1 LWGRRGTP
9 RLYAMTLPLSIYDM
23 LDFNNTE
30 IAFSSK
36 SRGEL
41 QNAYWLFNTIKYPW
55 LVKCAK
61 VATSIALKIH
71 FPLAWAVK
79 PTLYK
84 QFVGGETLQD
94 CSAAINHLMKYNVK
108 STLDYSAESEQTPEG
123 IQATFEETLRSIDFA
138 KGNTNLAYAVFKPS
152 TITTDELLAK
162 ASEKREELTIDDVR
176 HFREFRERF
185 MALCQRAYD
194 NDVRILVDAE
204 DYCFQDAIDALTDE
218 AMRKFNK
225 KRAIVFATL
234 QMYRHDRM
242 PYLRRIYDDAVAKG
256 YIAGVKFVR
265 GAYMEAE
272 RARAAALDYPD
283 PICKDKQATDEN
295 YDAAVRF
302 TMDHL
307 DRFEMF
313 MGTHNEESN
322 YKLAKLMDEKG
333 IARDDSRVF
342 FAQLLGMSDNIS
354 FNLAHAGYNVT
365 KYVPYASVRDVL
377 PYLIRRAEENT
388 SVAGQTSR
396 ELRMLE
402 MEMARRKEHKPAEG
416 R

>member
-1 LWGRRGTP
+1 
-9 RLYAMTLPLSIYDM
+9 M

-30 IAFSSK
+30 IAFSAK
-36 SRGEL
+36 SEGEL
-41 QNAYWLFNTIKYPW
+41 KNAYLLFNTIKYPG
-55 LVKCAK
+55 LVKFAK
-61 VATSIALKIH
+61 WATLIALKLH

-94 CSAAINHLMKYNVK
+94 CEKAINHLKEFNVM
-108 STLDYSAESEQTPEG
+108 STLDFSAEGEQTPEG
-123 IQATFEETLRSIDFA
+123 IQATFDETIRSIDYA
-138 KGNTNLAYAVFKPS
+138 KENKNLAYAVFKPS

-162 ASEKREELTIDDVR
+162 ASERHSELTIEEVKA
-176 HFREFRERF
+176 FREFKERF
-185 MALCQRAYD
+185 MALCQRAYE

-204 DYCFQDAIDALTDE
+204 DYCFQDAIDKLTDD

-242 PYLRRIYDDAVAKG
+242 AYLQKIYADAIEKD
-256 YIAGVKFVR
+256 YIPGIKFVR
-265 GAYMEAE
+265 GAYMEEE
-272 RARAAALDYPD
+272 RARAAAMGYPD

-295 YDAAVRF
+295 YDAGVRF
-302 TMDHL
+302 VVDHI

-322 YKLAKLMDEKG
+322 YKLAKLIEEKG
-333 IARDDSRVF
+333 LKKNDPRIF

-354 FNLAHAGYNVT
+354 FNLAHEGYNVT
-365 KYVPYASVRDVL
+365 KYVPYAKVNDVL

-388 SVAGQTSR
+388 SVAGQTGR
-396 ELRMLE
+396 ELRMLKAE
-402 MEMARRKEHKPAEG
+402 MERRKRK
-416 R
+416 

>member
-1 LWGRRGTP
+1 MWGRRGVP
-9 RLYAMTLPLSIYDM
+9 RLYAMTLPLSTYNM

-152 TITTDELLAK
+152 TIT
-162 ASEKREELTIDDVR
+162 
-176 HFREFRERF
+176 
-185 MALCQRAYD
+185 
-194 NDVRILVDAE
+194 
-204 DYCFQDAIDALTDE
+204 TDE

-402 MEMARRKEHKPAEG
+402 MEMTRRKEHKTAEG

>member
-1 LWGRRGTP
+1 
-9 RLYAMTLPLSIYDM
+9 M
-23 LDFNNTE
+23 LDFNNTQ

-36 SRGEL
+36 SNGEL
-41 QNAYWLFNTIKYPW
+41 RNAQLLFTAIAHPW

-61 VATSIALKIH
+61 VTSNAALNIH
-71 FPLAWAVK
+71 FPISWAVK

-84 QFVGGETLQD
+84 QFVGGETLED
-94 CSAAINHLMKYNVK
+94 CIPVIEHLKQYNVK
-108 STLDYSAESEQTPEG
+108 STLDFSAESEQTPEG

-138 KGNTNLAYAVFKPS
+138 KGNDNLAYTVFKPS

-162 ASEKREELTIDDVR
+162 ASEKREPLTDAELAEYE
-176 HFREFRERF
+176 EFKKRF
-185 MALCQRAYD
+185 FALCQRAYD
-194 NDVRILVDAE
+194 NNVRILVDAE
-204 DYCFQDAIDALTDE
+204 DYCFQDALDELTDE

-225 KRAIVFATL
+225 ERAIVFATL

-242 PYLRRIYDDAVAKG
+242 PYLHKIYRDAGAKK

-272 RARAAALDYPD
+272 RERAAQYGYPD
-283 PICKDKQATDEN
+283 PICPNKAATDAN
-295 YDAAVRF
+295 YNAAVQYTIERI
-302 TMDHL
+302 

-322 YKLAKLMDEKG
+322 YKLAKLMDNKG
-333 IARDDSRVF
+333 LERNDPRIY

-354 FNLAHAGYNVT
+354 FNLAAAGYNVT
-365 KYVPYASVRDVL
+365 KYVPYASVRDVI

-388 SVAGQTSR
+388 SVAGQTGR
-396 ELRMLE
+396 ELTMIRAE
-402 MEMARRKEHKPAEG
+402 INRRKREK
-416 R
+416 

>member
-1 LWGRRGTP
+1 
-9 RLYAMTLPLSIYDM
+9 M

-30 IAFSSK
+30 IAFSAK
-36 SRGEL
+36 SEGEL
-41 QNAYWLFNTIKYPW
+41 KNAYLLFNTIKYPG
-55 LVKCAK
+55 LVKFAK
-61 VATSIALKIH
+61 WATLIALKIH

-84 QFVGGETLQD
+84 RFVGGETLQD
-94 CSAAINHLMKYNVK
+94 CEKAINHLKEFNVM
-108 STLDYSAESEQTPEG
+108 STLDFSAEGEQTPEG
-123 IQATFEETLRSIDFA
+123 IQATFDETIRSIDYA
-138 KGNTNLAYAVFKPS
+138 KENKNLAYAVFKPS

-162 ASEKREELTIDDVR
+162 ASERHSELTIEEVKA
-176 HFREFRERF
+176 FREFKERF
-185 MALCQRAYD
+185 MALCQRAYE

-204 DYCFQDAIDALTDE
+204 DYCFQDAIDKLTDD

-242 PYLRRIYDDAVAKG
+242 AYLQKIYADAIEKD
-256 YIAGVKFVR
+256 YIPGIKFVR
-265 GAYMEAE
+265 GAYMEEE
-272 RARAAALDYPD
+272 RARAAAMGYPD

-295 YDAAVRF
+295 YDAGVRF
-302 TMDHL
+302 VVDHI

-322 YKLAKLMDEKG
+322 YKLAKLIEEKG
-333 IARDDSRVF
+333 LKKNDPRIF

-354 FNLAHAGYNVT
+354 FNLAHEGYNVT
-365 KYVPYASVRDVL
+365 KYVPYAKVNDVL

-388 SVAGQTSR
+388 SVAGQTGR
-396 ELRMLE
+396 ELRMLKAE
-402 MEMARRKEHKPAEG
+402 MERRKRK
-416 R
+416 

>member
-1 LWGRRGTP
+1 
-9 RLYAMTLPLSIYDM
+9 M

-30 IAFSSK
+30 IAFSAK
-36 SRGEL
+36 SEGEL
-41 QNAYWLFNTIKYPW
+41 KNAYLLFNTIKYPG
-55 LVKCAK
+55 LVKFAK
-61 VATSIALKIH
+61 WATLIALKIH

-94 CSAAINHLMKYNVK
+94 CEKAINHLKEFNVM
-108 STLDYSAESEQTPEG
+108 STLDFSAEGEQTPEG
-123 IQATFEETLRSIDFA
+123 IQATFDETIRSIDYA
-138 KGNTNLAYAVFKPS
+138 KENKNLAYAVFKPS

-162 ASEKREELTIDDVR
+162 ASERHSELTIEEVKA
-176 HFREFRERF
+176 FREFKERF

-194 NDVRILVDAE
+194 NNVRILVDAE
-204 DYCFQDAIDALTDE
+204 DYCFQDAIDKLTDD

-242 PYLRRIYDDAVAKG
+242 AYLQKIYADAIEKD
-256 YIAGVKFVR
+256 YIPGIKFVR
-265 GAYMEAE
+265 GAYMEEE
-272 RARAAALDYPD
+272 RARAAAMGYPD

-295 YDAAVRF
+295 YDAGVRF
-302 TMDHL
+302 VVDHI

-322 YKLAKLMDEKG
+322 YKLAKLIEEKG
-333 IARDDSRVF
+333 LKKNDPRIF

-354 FNLAHAGYNVT
+354 FNLAHEGYNVT
-365 KYVPYASVRDVL
+365 KYVPYAKVNDVL

-388 SVAGQTSR
+388 SVAGQTGR
-396 ELRMLE
+396 ELRMLKAE
-402 MEMARRKEHKPAEG
+402 MERRKRK
-416 R
+416 

>member
-1 LWGRRGTP
+1 
-9 RLYAMTLPLSIYDM
+9 M

-30 IAFSSK
+30 IAFSAK
-36 SRGEL
+36 SPSEL
-41 QNAYWLFNTIKYPW
+41 QNAYLLFNTIKHPW

-61 VATSIALKIH
+61 VATQVALKIH

-94 CSAAINHLMKYNVK
+94 CAKAINHLMKYNVK
-108 STLDYSAESEQTPEG
+108 STLDFSAEGEQTPEG
-123 IQATFEETLRSIDFA
+123 IRATFDETIRSIDYA
-138 KGNTNLAYAVFKPS
+138 KGNANLAYAVFKPS

-162 ASEKREELTIDDVR
+162 ASEKRGELTIEEVKQ
-176 HFREFRERF
+176 FREFRERF

-204 DYCFQDAIDALTDE
+204 DYCFQDALDELTDE
-218 AMRKFNK
+218 AMRKYNK

-242 PYLRRIYDDAVAKG
+242 AYLRRIYDDAMEKD

-265 GAYMEAE
+265 GAYMEEE
-272 RARAAALDYPD
+272 RARAAALGYPD

-295 YDAAVRF
+295 YDAGVRF
-302 TMDHL
+302 VMDHL
-307 DRFEMF
+307 ERFEMF

-333 IARDDSRVF
+333 IARNDPRIF

-354 FNLAHAGYNVT
+354 FNLAHEGYNVT
-365 KYVPYASVRDVL
+365 KYVPYAAVRDVL

-396 ELRMLE
+396 ELRMLRSE
-402 MEMARRKEHKPAEG
+402 MDRRKKMKK
-416 R
+416 

>member
-1 LWGRRGTP
+1 
-9 RLYAMTLPLSIYDM
+9 M

-30 IAFSSK
+30 IAFSAK
-36 SRGEL
+36 SEGEL
-41 QNAYWLFNTIKYPW
+41 KNAYVLFNTIKHPW

-61 VATSIALKIH
+61 IGTQVALKIH

-94 CSAAINHLMKYNVK
+94 CSKAIDHLMKFNVR
-108 STLDYSAESEQTPEG
+108 STLDFSAEGEQTPEG
-123 IQATFEETLRSIDFA
+123 IQATFEETMRSIDYA
-138 KGNTNLAYAVFKPS
+138 KGNDKLAYAVFKPS

-162 ASEKREELTIDDVR
+162 ASEKRGELTIEEVKQ
-176 HFREFRERF
+176 FREFRERF
-185 MALCQRAYD
+185 MAFCQRAYD

-204 DYCFQDAIDALTDE
+204 DYCFQDAIDELTDE
-218 AMRKFNK
+218 AMRKYNK

-265 GAYMEAE
+265 GAYMEEE
-272 RARAAALDYPD
+272 RARAAALGYPD
-283 PICKDKQATDEN
+283 PICKDKKATDEN
-295 YDAAVRF
+295 YDAGVRF
-302 TMDHL
+302 VMDHL
-307 DRFEMF
+307 DQFEMF

-333 IARDDSRVF
+333 IDRGDSRIF

-354 FNLAHAGYNVT
+354 FNLAHEGFNVT
-365 KYVPYASVRDVL
+365 KYVPYAAVRDVL

-396 ELRMLE
+396 ELRMLKLE
-402 MEMARRKEHKPAEG
+402 MERRRKATK
-416 R
+416 